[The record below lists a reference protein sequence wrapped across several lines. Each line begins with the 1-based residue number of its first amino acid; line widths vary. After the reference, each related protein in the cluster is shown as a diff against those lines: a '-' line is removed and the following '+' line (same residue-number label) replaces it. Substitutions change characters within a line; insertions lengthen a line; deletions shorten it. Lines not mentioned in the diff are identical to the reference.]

1 MIHPSIGERPLYY
14 SPPRQTKKMQPRT
27 SSLGNGREPP
37 RLEIPITARNWAP
50 NLLDHY
56 KAKEVRPGGLNT
68 SLPVI

>member
-1 MIHPSIGERPLYY
+1 
-14 SPPRQTKKMQPRT
+14 MQPRT